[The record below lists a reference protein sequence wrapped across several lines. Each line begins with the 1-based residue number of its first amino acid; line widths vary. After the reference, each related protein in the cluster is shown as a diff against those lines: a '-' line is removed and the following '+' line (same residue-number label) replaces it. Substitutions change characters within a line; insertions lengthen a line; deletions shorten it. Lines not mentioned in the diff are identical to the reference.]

1 MLITTTTLISGTEI
15 TEYKGIVSGEVILGA
30 NVFRDIL
37 ASVRDFIGGR
47 SSAYEE
53 VLKEAKESALQEMQQ
68 EAKNLGANAIIGV
81 DIDYEMISTGMLM
94 VAVSGTAVVVKEEL
108 TK

>member
-53 VLKEAKESALQEMQQ
+53 VLKEAKESALKEMEQ
-68 EAKNLGANAIIGV
+68 EAKKLGANAIIGV

-94 VAVSGTAVVVKEEL
+94 VAVSGTAVLIKEESQ
-108 TK
+108 K